1 MTWLRVK
8 TKKGHNFPSVDPN
21 RKAQRLTELLSLGFL
36 IHNAVLWTTQTPWHR
51 RSPLWDFK
59 ICIWQKVGHR
69 FYSEAPIRTKHFQG
83 SGKSSMS
90 GFPHPAT
97 RSPLTGLFSHSRS
110 LTESNKMVPS
120 IKDKDKELNKTWY
133 LLFRTISLER
143 WTINK

>member
-36 IHNAVLWTTQTPWHR
+36 IHNAVLWTTQTPWYR

-69 FYSEAPIRTKHFQG
+69 FYSEAPIRTNTFKVQAKAQCQDFPILPPALPSLVYSVIQEVLLSQIKWCPALRIRIKSWTKHDTYF
-83 SGKSSMS
+83 SGPFHWRD
-90 GFPHPAT
+90 GQ
-97 RSPLTGLFSHSRS
+97 
-110 LTESNKMVPS
+110 
-120 IKDKDKELNKTWY
+120 
-133 LLFRTISLER
+133 
-143 WTINK
+143 